1 MRRRDFLAGSGGS
14 LLSAARPSRLLAFSA
29 TLAPPKRGLRF
40 AIDSRCSADVH
51 LASQQL
57 VASVAMHPLL
67 SVMAGR
73 GRPALIEMSQL
84 LARPDELAYNHVIL
98 IGRPDHPLLTVASQ
112 REARFSP
119 GGVYVFG
126 FGAFRGDCG
135 YIESDRNPFLHAARI
150 SSTPY
155 ETELITITGTSD
167 PGILLALEAFTQR
180 SLING
185 VVAKQGWQRTE
196 NTLLDRDPL
205 PPSFAFPTL
214 APTQLVGYTRIGITQ
229 AAEDEYRG
237 VLADTGFAPQ
247 LIWRAKYY
255 RPGAWDA
262 EGAAAAFDA
271 YSNGLHRRAYGS
283 TLWLA
288 KFADSSQA
296 AAAAPKI
303 AIAASLSQDQANLW
317 TGAQPAYANG
327 TYPGEHKSSGL
338 LSLAQH
344 GAWLMMT
351 TLQGTALSEL
361 LSISTNDFAGSSSS
375 APSH

>member
-14 LLSAARPSRLLAFSA
+14 LLYAARPSRLLAFSA
-29 TLAPPKRGLRF
+29 TETLPERGLLF
-40 AIDSRCSADVH
+40 AVDSRCSADVH

-67 SVMAGR
+67 SVMAG
-73 GRPALIEMSQL
+73 GGCPALIEMSQL
-84 LARPDELAYNHVIL
+84 FARPDELAYNHVIL
-98 IGRPDHPLLTVASQ
+98 IGRPDDPLLTAASQ
-112 REARFSP
+112 REAHFSS

-126 FGAFRGDCG
+126 FGAFLGDCG
-135 YIESDRNPFLHAARI
+135 YIESDRNPFLHVARI
-150 SSTPY
+150 SSAPF

-167 PGILLALEAFTQR
+167 QGILLALETFKQH

-185 VVAKQGWQRTE
+185 IMAEQGWQRTE

-205 PPSFAFPTL
+205 SPSFTPPAL
-214 APTQLVGYTRIGITQ
+214 APTQFLGYSRIGITQ

-237 VLADTGFAPQ
+237 VLADAGFAPQ
-247 LIWRAKYY
+247 IIWRAKYY

-262 EGAAAAFDA
+262 AGAAAAFDA

-288 KFADSSQA
+288 EFTDSSQA
-296 AAAAPKI
+296 AAAVPKI
-303 AIAASLSQDQANLW
+303 AAAARLSQKQTNLW
-317 TGAQPAYANG
+317 AGEQPAYANG
-327 TYPGEHKSSGL
+327 TYPGEHKSSGP
-338 LSLAQH
+338 LSLVQH
-344 GAWLMMT
+344 GAWLMMS

-361 LSISTNDFAGSSSS
+361 LSIYANDLA
-375 APSH
+375 